1 MNRVLLNL
9 FQSLTL
15 PPFLL
20 ENFRQT
26 SYSKLN
32 IFTLLYK
39 STLKTLIVIF
49 VLVLVLTNC

>member
-20 ENFRQT
+20 ENFRQNFLFEVT
-26 SYSKLN
+26 YFYST
-32 IFTLLYK
+32 I
-39 STLKTLIVIF
+39 
-49 VLVLVLTNC
+49 